1 MRNIYMEKCFWKNQ
15 LKLIL
20 FFATTKVTLKGQI
33 PSVEPGLNFSIT
45 YEDLADTNNFF
56 IL

>member
-1 MRNIYMEKCFWKNQ
+1 MEKCFWKNQ